1 MEASTM
7 LQTAA
12 ILFCDRCEAATARF
26 ERGWFAYIT
35 TERGTETAVTVVCP
49 ACAER
54 AFGEDEAAW
63 SD

>member
-1 MEASTM
+1 M

-26 ERGWFAYIT
+26 ERGWYAYIKD
-35 TERGTETAVTVVCP
+35 EGGRETSVTVVCP

-54 AFGEDEAAW
+54 SFGEDEAAW